1 MAKDVADENKTNN
14 GEQVANTRS
23 SWPWASVGL
32 EAKEIMKE
40 LTE

>member
-23 SWPWASVGL
+23 SWPWGL
-32 EAKEIMKE
+32 SGPRGKRDHEG
-40 LTE
+40 TD